1 MELFFDP
8 LLREYVIQLKGM
20 LRYNTP
26 IGSDVHG
33 NITRLDNTI
42 DGISKRLKLAVFEL
56 ENTEKQLENAKE
68 SAAKPFPQ
76 EEELKAKTER
86 LNELNALLNVNKREN
101 EFAADAPNEDAMAD
115 RCQSRRAAPRL

>member
-86 LNELNALLNVNKREN
+86 LNELNAPPP
-101 EFAADAPNEDAMAD
+101 AAFTRITPGTI
-115 RCQSRRAAPRL
+115 SAAQLAAIPLI